1 MVRWPTFP
9 SFGKCH
15 MGAQCGL
22 SLLRI
27 DQVSSTALASEPRPV
42 KRQIIPPGARHA
54 KLGLYAL
61 ATNNP
66 KAFKIGLTT
75 RAFSQ
80 RAREWARQCPS
91 EGFQLIYGVNIRRRH
106 LRIAERNARR
116 KMRTISIPTYRKLCK
131 DCGHVHRE
139 LFQLAHAVD
148 NIQGF
153 KVVSRLLRK
162 LGRHETAR
170 GWGQT
175 VGARIE
181 VLSMFLD
188 NKIDEDCLLRLP
200 PTPKSEY
207 LSSFFAPMP

>member
-15 MGAQCGL
+15 VGTQCGL

-42 KRQIIPPGARHA
+42 KSNTTMARRQIIPPGARHA
-54 KLGLYAL
+54 KLSLYAL

-80 RAREWARQCPS
+80 CAREWARQCPS
-91 EGFQLIYGVNIRRRH
+91 EGFQLIYRVNIRRRH
-106 LRIAERNARR
+106 LRIAERNAHR
-116 KMRTISIPTYRKLCK
+116 KMRTISIPTYRKPCK
-131 DCGHVHRE
+131 DCGRVHRE

-162 LGRHETAR
+162 LGRQY
-170 GWGQT
+170 G
-175 VGARIE
+175 
-181 VLSMFLD
+181 
-188 NKIDEDCLLRLP
+188 P
-200 PTPKSEY
+200 
-207 LSSFFAPMP
+207 